1 MLLDTK
7 RIDVTIGDLPSEVPI
22 WVFTVD
28 GRSNKKECDKKN
40 ESRENIAFAF
50 AWSHFAYTKGLGRV
64 VLSVNLLLV
73 M

>member
-1 MLLDTK
+1 MLNTK
-7 RIDVTIGDLPSEVPI
+7 RINVTIGDLPSEVPI

-28 GRSNKKECDKKN
+28 GSKKECDKKN

-50 AWSHFAYTKGLGRV
+50 AWSHFAYTEGLGRV
-64 VLSVNLLLV
+64 LLLSVKLLLV

>member
-28 GRSNKKECDKKN
+28 GSKKECDKKN

>member
-28 GRSNKKECDKKN
+28 GSKKECAKKN